1 MAPSTFYTAKTESSS
16 NTPERHNDEFNA
28 HGTPMS
34 TSHINGEG
42 LWASWTRN
50 FISPEL
56 ALLDLFDNAIDATLH
71 PQFNG
76 RIEVYR
82 DPPLNSRGRADG
94 ICLKNNCF
102 RAIPE
107 LSTVLTVFGSEKR
120 CDQIGENG
128 VGVKQ
133 ACAALSDLSII
144 ITMNEGN
151 RFSIGFL
158 FKEFQT
164 SDGCLIPSFTL
175 KSDNVV
181 EEITQIAR
189 ENVQF
194 NMSMKHYGGGDFHS
208 GLERLLA
215 HLEDMSNQEEER
227 AFLVVLHRIIHR
239 GHGGGV
245 KAIIESLV
253 TLLPKTYLHI
263 PDGFEVIIDSKT
275 LCFKY
280 WEQRLSEIHKFTL
293 KIDPN
298 HSFTMAQDWHY
309 PNHGHFVCLYLG
321 FDPFRACI
329 ENDNKA
335 SLLIYSRKSGRLVK
349 EIEDARG
356 QLGLSSGG
364 TDFAQGLT
372 VILDDLHGNL
382 PLTPTK
388 QDIAFGQEACGKIH
402 EKNLMSWIGAFSHLY
417 YQHFLEVYG
426 SKADLRAEVLSHQG
440 DLKKLRDPV
449 SLESGNF
456 SSFEELTFKVSR
468 QEKIRCMNRKKAK
481 WVSRSDSAV
490 KFRKPAPA
498 LPVKNTIV
506 KAPVAKKRKAMK
518 SVIQTPTRSSLVH
531 DTMMEAPRETSNC
544 EIRIKEEASVESNDF
559 KLKLREMQLQSVQKK
574 FLDSNKKLKEQS
586 KDNESLRSQ
595 LEEAQNARE
604 GSYSSTNEV
613 DLLKAELVTSRD
625 SMQALRGQL
634 TQTQEELRLTQD
646 KVGYEKKQWFE
657 QSQRTVHEINSIRGK
672 NESLNFRLQNLEVEK
687 ENLNTQLELQKS
699 QLTDTPDQSLMT
711 RKLQEEKQNAYETI
725 HNLRQMLDARVG
737 QSGPDELRM
746 ELVDL
751 QSKCNEQQR
760 GLEKSQSDNTKLRE
774 YSRNLQQTYESLKSI
789 SGM

>member
-1 MAPSTFYTAKTESSS
+1 MNSLK
-16 NTPERHNDEFNA
+16 HQDDEYHA

-76 RIEVYR
+76 KIEVHR

-151 RFSIGFL
+151 KFSVGFL
-158 FKEFQT
+158 FKELQT

-181 EEITQIAR
+181 EEITQIAK
-189 ENVQF
+189 ENTQF
-194 NMSMKHYGGGDFHS
+194 NSSMKHYGGGDFHS

-215 HLEDMSNQEEER
+215 HLEDLSNQEEDR

-245 KAIIESLV
+245 KAIMESLSK
-253 TLLPKTYLHI
+253 LLPKTYLHI
-263 PDGFEVIIDSKT
+263 PDNFEVIIDSKK
-275 LCFKY
+275 LSFKY
-280 WEQRLSEIHKFTL
+280 WEQRLTEIHKFTL

-309 PNHGHFVCLYLG
+309 PNHGHFVCLFLG
-321 FDPFRACI
+321 FDPFRAKV

-402 EKNLMSWIGAFSHLY
+402 EKNLMSWMGAFSHLY
-417 YQHFLEVYG
+417 YQHFLEMYG
-426 SKADLRAEVLSHQG
+426 TRAELKAEVFSHEVE
-440 DLKKLRDPV
+440 LNKLRSPI

-468 QEKIRCMNRKKAK
+468 QDKIRCMNRKKAK
-481 WVSRSDSAV
+481 WVSRSDTLV

-498 LPVKNTIV
+498 LPVKNTPSLR
-506 KAPVAKKRKAMK
+506 APVAKKRKAMK
-518 SVIQTPTRSSLVH
+518 SVIQAPKRSRLMH
-531 DTMMEAPRETSNC
+531 DVMMEAPREDANG

-574 FLDSNKKLKEQS
+574 FFDSNKKLKEQS
-586 KDNESLRSQ
+586 KENEVLINQ
-595 LEEAQNARE
+595 LEEARNVRE
-604 GSYSSTNEV
+604 GSHSNTKEV
-613 DLLKAELVTSRD
+613 DLLKAELVTARD

-634 TQTQEELRLTQD
+634 TQTQEELRITQD

-657 QSQRTVHEINSIRGK
+657 KSQRTVREMEIRTNSLRGE
-672 NESLNFRLQNLEVEK
+672 NESLSFRLQNLEVEK
-687 ENLNTQLELQKS
+687 ENLNAQLELQKS
-699 QLTDTPDQSLMT
+699 QLTDNPDQSLT
-711 RKLQEEKQNAYETI
+711 IRKLQEEKQNAFETI

-737 QSGPDELRM
+737 LNNQDQQEELQM
-746 ELVDL
+746 QLSAL

-760 GLEKSQSDNTKLRE
+760 DLEKMQSDNSKLRE